1 MAILQENDFAE
12 REERL
17 KKFWQD
23 HQIYKFDDQADSP
36 IYSVDTPPP
45 YVSADH
51 LHAGHILSYSQAEF
65 IVRYKRMKGY
75 NVLYPMG
82 FDDNGLPTERYVEKK
97 YNIDKS
103 KITRHEFVKLC
114 LEETKIGS
122 QNYKRLWTDLGIS
135 VDWSKTYSTIDP
147 LCRRFSQWSFI
158 ELYKQGKAY
167 RKTEPMLWCTSCQTA
182 LAQAELEDKE
192 VHSFLNY
199 IDFDIEGKKY
209 SIATTRPELIPAC
222 VALFANPRDERYK
235 HLKGKTAQV
244 PLYTYEVP
252 IHFDETVSPELGTG
266 LMMVCTWG
274 DIEDIKK
281 LREVPLKAREALNP
295 QGKMTPIT
303 GKYQGM
309 QALEARKAILEDL
322 AADGH
327 LLKQE
332 PIKHVT
338 NVHERCGTIVEF
350 VPTTQWF
357 IEVLPVK
364 DNLIALGR
372 ELIWYP
378 THMRNMYEDWVNGLK
393 WDWCISRQRYYG
405 VPFPIWFCKE
415 CGEIIPADINTLPV
429 DPTEDKPS
437 IAACPACGCREF
449 IPDNDVMDTWAT
461 SSCSPFIIPE
471 LIENRD
477 LRKEIFPASLRPQA
491 FEIIRTWIF
500 YSMVKAYYHFGSIP
514 FANVM
519 ISGHGLDEHGR
530 KISKRLG
537 NYIEPGKLLA
547 EYSADAIRYWAT
559 GATLGSNHRF
569 NLEDVK
575 KGKHTVNK
583 LWNAAKFCSVYME
596 HFTPDPKAEY
606 ALELEDKWI
615 LHELN
620 KAIRACSEAFEK
632 YEYAEVRAVL
642 GKFFWGTFCD
652 YYLEIIKHRA
662 TEDSAKYTMFVC
674 LFDTLK
680 LYAPILPFIT
690 EELYQLLY
698 KNHEGIISIHK
709 TRWPVWNSDWIM
721 DEKEYEQMVHFLEEI
736 DAIRKEK
743 KEKRL
748 RYKDVLDAY
757 SLRTGI
763 DTMSLI
769 EKLKVIFSIR
779 EIYPAQDNV
788 KASTWHNIEL

>member
-1 MAILQENDFAE
+1 MAILQENDFRE
-12 REERL
+12 REARL
-17 KKFWQD
+17 KKFWED
-23 HQIYKFDDQADSP
+23 NQIYRFEDQAGSP

-147 LCRRFSQWSFI
+147 LCQRFSQWSFI
-158 ELYKQGKAY
+158 ELYKKGKAY
-167 RKTEPMLWCTSCQTA
+167 RKTEPMLWCTFCQTA
-182 LAQAELEDKE
+182 LAQADLEDKE
-192 VHSFLNY
+192 VTSL
-199 IDFDIEGKKY
+199 
-209 SIATTRPELIPAC
+209 
-222 VALFANPRDERYK
+222 
-235 HLKGKTAQV
+235 Q
-244 PLYTYEVP
+244 
-252 IHFDETVSPELGTG
+252 
-266 LMMVCTWG
+266 
-274 DIEDIKK
+274 
-281 LREVPLKAREALNP
+281 
-295 QGKMTPIT
+295 
-303 GKYQGM
+303 
-309 QALEARKAILEDL
+309 
-322 AADGH
+322 GH

-332 PIKHVT
+332 PIKHIT
-338 NVHERCGTIVEF
+338 NVHERCGTIVELI
-350 VPTTQWF
+350 PTTQWF
-357 IEVLPVK
+357 IEVLPIK
-364 DNLIALGR
+364 DKLIALGR
-372 ELIWYP
+372 ELNWYP

-415 CGEIIPADINTLPV
+415 CGEIIPADTKNLPI
-429 DPTEDKPS
+429 DPTEDWPS
-437 IAACPACGCREF
+437 ISACPGCGGREF

-461 SSCSPFIIPE
+461 SSCTPFTIPE
-471 LIENRD
+471 LIENID
-477 LRKEIFPASLRPQA
+477 LRKEIFPISLRPQA

-500 YSMVKAYYHFGSIP
+500 YSMVKAYYHFGTIP
-514 FANVM
+514 FTNVM

-537 NYIEPGKLLA
+537 NYIEPEKLLA

-583 LWNAAKFCSVYME
+583 LWNAAKFCFNYIE
-596 HFTPDPKAEY
+596 HFTPKAGVEY
-606 ALELEDKWI
+606 NLELEDKWI

-620 KAIRACSEAFEK
+620 SAIRACSDAFER
-632 YEYAEVRAVL
+632 YEYAEVRTVL

-674 LFDTLK
+674 LFNTLK
-680 LYAPILPFIT
+680 LYAPIMPFIT

-698 KNHEGIISIHK
+698 KKHEGIISIHK
-709 TRWPVWNSDWIM
+709 TQWPEWNSNWIM
-721 DEKEYEQMVHFLEEI
+721 DEQEYEQMKHLLEEI
-736 DAIRKEK
+736 DAIRKER
-743 KEKRL
+743 KEKGL
-748 RYKDVLDAY
+748 RYKDVLDTY
-757 SLRTGI
+757 RLRTEI
-763 DTMSLI
+763 DTTSLI
-769 EKLKVIFSIR
+769 EKLKIIFNIQKIDST
-779 EIYPAQDNV
+779 EDNV
-788 KASTWHNIEL
+788 KAST

>member
-1 MAILQENDFAE
+1 MAILQENDFRE
-12 REERL
+12 REARL
-17 KKFWQD
+17 KKFWED
-23 HQIYKFDDQADSP
+23 NQIYRFENQAGSP

-147 LCRRFSQWSFI
+147 LCQRFSQWSFI
-158 ELYKQGKAY
+158 ELYKKGKAY
-167 RKTEPMLWCTSCQTA
+167 RKTEPMLWCTFCQTA
-182 LAQAELEDKE
+182 LAQADLEDKE
-192 VHSFLNY
+192 VTSL
-199 IDFDIEGKKY
+199 
-209 SIATTRPELIPAC
+209 
-222 VALFANPRDERYK
+222 
-235 HLKGKTAQV
+235 Q
-244 PLYTYEVP
+244 
-252 IHFDETVSPELGTG
+252 
-266 LMMVCTWG
+266 
-274 DIEDIKK
+274 
-281 LREVPLKAREALNP
+281 
-295 QGKMTPIT
+295 
-303 GKYQGM
+303 
-309 QALEARKAILEDL
+309 
-322 AADGH
+322 GH

-338 NVHERCGTIVEF
+338 NVHERCGTIVELI
-350 VPTTQWF
+350 PTTQWF
-357 IEVLPVK
+357 IEVLPIK
-364 DNLIALGR
+364 DKLIALGR
-372 ELIWYP
+372 ELNWYP

-415 CGEIIPADINTLPV
+415 CGEIIPADTKNLPI
-429 DPTEDKPS
+429 DPTEDCPS
-437 IAACPACGCREF
+437 IAACPACGGREF

-461 SSCSPFIIPE
+461 SSCTPFTIPE
-471 LIENRD
+471 LIENID
-477 LRKEIFPASLRPQA
+477 LRKEIFPISLRPQA

-500 YSMVKAYYHFGSIP
+500 YSMVKAYYHFGTIP
-514 FANVM
+514 FTNVM

-537 NYIEPGKLLA
+537 NYIEPEKLLA

-583 LWNAAKFCSVYME
+583 LWNAAKFCFTYIE
-596 HFTPDPKAEY
+596 HFTPEAGVEY
-606 ALELEDKWI
+606 NLELEDKWI

-620 KAIRACSEAFEK
+620 SAIRACDDAFER
-632 YEYAEVRAVL
+632 YEYAEVRTVL
-642 GKFFWGTFCD
+642 GEFFWGTFCD

-662 TEDSAKYTMFVC
+662 TDDSAKFTMFVC
-674 LFDTLK
+674 LFNSLK
-680 LYAPILPFIT
+680 LYAPIMPFIT

-698 KNHEGIISIHK
+698 KKHEGIISIHK
-709 TRWPVWNSDWIM
+709 TQWPEWNTNWIM
-721 DEKEYEQMVHFLEEI
+721 EEQEYGQMKYLLEEI

-743 KEKRL
+743 KEKGL
-748 RYKDVLDAY
+748 RYKDVLDTY
-757 SLRTGI
+757 RLRTEI
-763 DTMSLI
+763 DTTSLI
-769 EKLKVIFSIR
+769 EKLKIIFSIQK
-779 EIYPAQDNV
+779 INPAEDNV
-788 KASTWHNIEL
+788 RASM

>member
-1 MAILQENDFAE
+1 MAILQENDFRE
-12 REERL
+12 REARL
-17 KKFWQD
+17 KKFWED
-23 HQIYKFDDQADSP
+23 NQIYRFEDQAGSP

-114 LEETKIGS
+114 LEETKMGS
-122 QNYKRLWTDLGIS
+122 QNYKRLWADLGIS

-147 LCRRFSQWSFI
+147 LCQRFSQWSFI
-158 ELYKQGKAY
+158 ELYKKGKAY
-167 RKTEPMLWCTSCQTA
+167 RKTEPMLWCPFCQTA
-182 LAQAELEDKE
+182 LAQADLEDKE
-192 VHSFLNY
+192 VTSL
-199 IDFDIEGKKY
+199 
-209 SIATTRPELIPAC
+209 
-222 VALFANPRDERYK
+222 
-235 HLKGKTAQV
+235 Q
-244 PLYTYEVP
+244 
-252 IHFDETVSPELGTG
+252 
-266 LMMVCTWG
+266 
-274 DIEDIKK
+274 
-281 LREVPLKAREALNP
+281 
-295 QGKMTPIT
+295 
-303 GKYQGM
+303 
-309 QALEARKAILEDL
+309 
-322 AADGH
+322 GH

-338 NVHERCGTIVEF
+338 NVHERCGTIVELI
-350 VPTTQWF
+350 PTTQWF
-357 IEVLPVK
+357 IEVLPIK
-364 DNLIALGR
+364 DKLIALGR
-372 ELIWYP
+372 ELNWYP

-415 CGEIIPADINTLPV
+415 CGEIIPAETKNLPI
-429 DPTEDKPS
+429 DPTEDCPS
-437 IAACPACGCREF
+437 IAACPACGGREF

-461 SSCSPFIIPE
+461 SSCTPFTIPE
-471 LIENRD
+471 LIENID
-477 LRKEIFPASLRPQA
+477 LRKEIFPISLRPQA

-500 YSMVKAYYHFGSIP
+500 YSMVKAYYHFGTIP
-514 FANVM
+514 FTNVM

-537 NYIEPGKLLA
+537 NYIEPEKLLA

-559 GATLGSNHRF
+559 GATLGANHRF

-583 LWNAAKFCSVYME
+583 LWNAAKFCFTYIE
-596 HFTPDPKAEY
+596 HFTPEAGVEY
-606 ALELEDKWI
+606 NLELEDKWI

-620 KAIRACSEAFEK
+620 NAIRACSDAFER
-632 YEYAEVRAVL
+632 YEYAEVRTVL
-642 GKFFWGTFCD
+642 GEFFWGTFCD

-662 TEDSAKYTMFVC
+662 TEDSAKFTMFVC
-674 LFDTLK
+674 LFNTLK
-680 LYAPILPFIT
+680 LYAPIMPFIT

-698 KNHEGIISIHK
+698 KKHEGIISIHK
-709 TRWPVWNSDWIM
+709 TQWPEWNTNWIM
-721 DEKEYEQMVHFLEEI
+721 EEQEYGQMKYLLEEI

-743 KEKRL
+743 KEKGL
-748 RYKDVLDAY
+748 RYKDVLDTY
-757 SLRTGI
+757 RLRTEI
-763 DTMSLI
+763 DTTSLI
-769 EKLKVIFSIR
+769 EKLKIIFSIQKINPT
-779 EIYPAQDNV
+779 EDNV
-788 KASTWHNIEL
+788 RASM

>member
-1 MAILQENDFAE
+1 MAILHENDFRE
-12 REERL
+12 REARL
-17 KKFWQD
+17 KKFWED
-23 HQIYKFDDQADSP
+23 KQIYRFEDQAGSP

-147 LCRRFSQWSFI
+147 LCQRFSQWSFI
-158 ELYKQGKAY
+158 ELFKKGKAY
-167 RKTEPMLWCTSCQTA
+167 RKTEPMLWCTFCQTA

-192 VHSFLNY
+192 VTSFLNY
-199 IDFDIEGKKY
+199 IAFDIEGKKY

-222 VALFANPRDERYK
+222 VALFANPHDERYR
-235 HLKGKTAQV
+235 HLEGKKARV
-244 PLYTYEVP
+244 PLYTHEVP
-252 IHFDETVSPELGTG
+252 IHFDEAVSPELGTG

-281 LREVPLKAREALNP
+281 LRELPLKAREAIDP

-303 GKYQGM
+303 GKYEGM
-309 QALEARKAILEDL
+309 HLAEARKAI
-322 AADGH
+322 
-327 LLKQE
+327 
-332 PIKHVT
+332 
-338 NVHERCGTIVEF
+338 VEF
-350 VPTTQWF
+350 IPTTQWF
-357 IEVLPVK
+357 IEVLPIK
-364 DNLIALGR
+364 DKLIALGR
-372 ELIWYP
+372 ELNWYP

-415 CGEIIPADINTLPV
+415 CGEIIPADTKNLPI
-429 DPTEDKPS
+429 DPTEDCPS
-437 IAACPACGCREF
+437 IAVCPGCGGREF

-461 SSCSPFIIPE
+461 SSCTPFIIPE
-471 LIENRD
+471 LIENIE
-477 LRKEIFPASLRPQA
+477 LRKEIFPISLRPQA

-500 YSMVKAYYHFGSIP
+500 YSMVKAYYHFGTIP
-514 FANVM
+514 FTNVM

-537 NYIEPGKLLA
+537 NYIEPEKLLA

-583 LWNAAKFCSVYME
+583 LWNAAKFCFTYIE
-596 HFTPDPKAEY
+596 HFTPEAGVEY
-606 ALELEDKWI
+606 NLELEDKWI

-620 KAIRACSEAFEK
+620 NAIRACSDAFER
-632 YEYAEVRAVL
+632 YEYAEVRTVL

-674 LFDTLK
+674 LFNTLK
-680 LYAPILPFIT
+680 LYAPIMPFIT

-698 KNHEGIISIHK
+698 KKHEGIISIHK
-709 TRWPVWNSDWIM
+709 TQWPEWNSNRIM
-721 DEKEYEQMVHFLEEI
+721 DEQEYKQMKHLLEEI

-743 KEKRL
+743 KEKGL
-748 RYKDVLDAY
+748 RYKDVLDTY
-757 SLRTGI
+757 RLRTEI
-763 DTMSLI
+763 DTTSLI
-769 EKLKVIFSIR
+769 EKLKLIFSIQKIDPT
-779 EIYPAQDNV
+779 EDNV
-788 KASTWHNIEL
+788 RAST

>member
-1 MAILQENDFAE
+1 MAILQENDFRE
-12 REERL
+12 REARL
-17 KKFWQD
+17 KKFWED
-23 HQIYKFDDQADSP
+23 NQIYRFEDQAGSP

-147 LCRRFSQWSFI
+147 LCQRFSQSSFI
-158 ELYKQGKAY
+158 ELYKKGKAY
-167 RKTEPMLWCTSCQTA
+167 RKTEPMLWCTFCQTA
-182 LAQAELEDKE
+182 LAQADLEDKE
-192 VHSFLNY
+192 VTSL
-199 IDFDIEGKKY
+199 
-209 SIATTRPELIPAC
+209 
-222 VALFANPRDERYK
+222 
-235 HLKGKTAQV
+235 Q
-244 PLYTYEVP
+244 
-252 IHFDETVSPELGTG
+252 
-266 LMMVCTWG
+266 
-274 DIEDIKK
+274 
-281 LREVPLKAREALNP
+281 
-295 QGKMTPIT
+295 
-303 GKYQGM
+303 
-309 QALEARKAILEDL
+309 
-322 AADGH
+322 GH

-338 NVHERCGTIVEF
+338 NVHERCGTIVELI
-350 VPTTQWF
+350 PTTQWF
-357 IEVLPVK
+357 IEVLPIK
-364 DNLIALGR
+364 DKLIALGR
-372 ELIWYP
+372 ELNWYP

-415 CGEIIPADINTLPV
+415 CGEIIPADTQNLPI
-429 DPTEDKPS
+429 DPTEDCPS
-437 IAACPACGCREF
+437 IAACPGCGGREF

-461 SSCSPFIIPE
+461 SSCTPFTIPE
-471 LIENRD
+471 LIENID
-477 LRKEIFPASLRPQA
+477 LRKEIFPISLRPQA

-500 YSMVKAYYHFGSIP
+500 YSMVKAYYHFGTIP
-514 FANVM
+514 FTNVM

-537 NYIEPGKLLA
+537 NYIEPEKLLA

-583 LWNAAKFCSVYME
+583 LWNAAKFCFTYIE
-596 HFTPDPKAEY
+596 HFTPEAGVEY
-606 ALELEDKWI
+606 NLELEDKWI

-620 KAIRACSEAFEK
+620 NAIRACSDAFER
-632 YEYAEVRAVL
+632 YEYAEVRTVL
-642 GKFFWGTFCD
+642 GEFFWGTFCD

-662 TEDSAKYTMFVC
+662 MEESAKFTMFVC
-674 LFDTLK
+674 LFNSLK
-680 LYAPILPFIT
+680 LYAPIMPFIT

-698 KNHEGIISIHK
+698 KKHEGIISIHK
-709 TRWPVWNSDWIM
+709 TQWPEWNSNWIM
-721 DEKEYEQMVHFLEEI
+721 EEQEYEQMKYLLEEI
-736 DAIRKEK
+736 DAIRKKK
-743 KEKRL
+743 KEKGL
-748 RYKDVLDAY
+748 RYKDMLDTY
-757 SLRTGI
+757 RLRTEI
-763 DTMSLI
+763 DTTSLI
-769 EKLKVIFSIR
+769 EKLKIIFSIQKIDPT
-779 EIYPAQDNV
+779 EDNV
-788 KASTWHNIEL
+788 RAST

>member
-1 MAILQENDFAE
+1 MAILQENDFRE
-12 REERL
+12 REARL
-17 KKFWQD
+17 KKFWED
-23 HQIYKFDDQADSP
+23 NQIYRFEDQADSP

-147 LCRRFSQWSFI
+147 LCQRLSQWSFI
-158 ELYKQGKAY
+158 ELYKKGKAY
-167 RKTEPMLWCTSCQTA
+167 RKTEPMLWCTFCQTA
-182 LAQAELEDKE
+182 LAQADLEDKE
-192 VHSFLNY
+192 VTSL
-199 IDFDIEGKKY
+199 
-209 SIATTRPELIPAC
+209 
-222 VALFANPRDERYK
+222 
-235 HLKGKTAQV
+235 Q
-244 PLYTYEVP
+244 
-252 IHFDETVSPELGTG
+252 
-266 LMMVCTWG
+266 
-274 DIEDIKK
+274 
-281 LREVPLKAREALNP
+281 
-295 QGKMTPIT
+295 
-303 GKYQGM
+303 
-309 QALEARKAILEDL
+309 
-322 AADGH
+322 GH

-332 PIKHVT
+332 PIKHI
-338 NVHERCGTIVEF
+338 HERCGTIVELI
-350 VPTTQWF
+350 PTTQWF
-357 IEVLPVK
+357 IEVLPIK
-364 DNLIALGR
+364 DKLIALGR
-372 ELIWYP
+372 ELNWYP

-415 CGEIIPADINTLPV
+415 CGEIIPADTKNLPI
-429 DPTEDKPS
+429 DPTEDCPS
-437 IAACPACGCREF
+437 IAACPGCGGREL

-461 SSCSPFIIPE
+461 SSCTPFTIPE
-471 LIENRD
+471 LIENID
-477 LRKEIFPASLRPQA
+477 LRKEIFPISLRPQA

-500 YSMVKAYYHFGSIP
+500 YSMVKAYYHFGTIP
-514 FANVM
+514 FTNVM

-537 NYIEPGKLLA
+537 NYIEPEKLLA

-583 LWNAAKFCSVYME
+583 LWNAAKFCFTYIE
-596 HFTPDPKAEY
+596 HFTPEAGVEY
-606 ALELEDKWI
+606 NLELEDKWI

-620 KAIRACSEAFEK
+620 NAIRACSDAFER
-632 YEYAEVRAVL
+632 YEYAEVRTVL
-642 GKFFWGTFCD
+642 GEFFWGTFCD

-662 TEDSAKYTMFVC
+662 TEDSAKFTMFVC
-674 LFDTLK
+674 LFNTLK
-680 LYAPILPFIT
+680 LYAPIMPFIT

-698 KNHEGIISIHK
+698 KKYEGIISIHK
-709 TRWPVWNSDWIM
+709 TQWPEWNSNWIM
-721 DEKEYEQMVHFLEEI
+721 DEQEYEQMKHLLEEI

-743 KEKRL
+743 KEKGL
-748 RYKDVLDAY
+748 RYKDVLDTY
-757 SLRTGI
+757 RLRTEI
-763 DTMSLI
+763 DTTSLI
-769 EKLKVIFSIR
+769 EKLKIIFSIQKIDPTEDSLR
-779 EIYPAQDNV
+779 
-788 KASTWHNIEL
+788 AST

>member
-1 MAILQENDFAE
+1 MAILQENDFRE
-12 REERL
+12 REARL
-17 KKFWQD
+17 KKFWED
-23 HQIYKFDDQADSP
+23 NQIYRFEDQAGSP

-147 LCRRFSQWSFI
+147 LCQRFSQWSFL
-158 ELYKQGKAY
+158 ELYKKGKAY
-167 RKTEPMLWCTSCQTA
+167 RKTEPMLWCTFCQTA
-182 LAQAELEDKE
+182 LAQADLEDKE
-192 VHSFLNY
+192 VTSL
-199 IDFDIEGKKY
+199 
-209 SIATTRPELIPAC
+209 
-222 VALFANPRDERYK
+222 
-235 HLKGKTAQV
+235 Q
-244 PLYTYEVP
+244 
-252 IHFDETVSPELGTG
+252 
-266 LMMVCTWG
+266 
-274 DIEDIKK
+274 
-281 LREVPLKAREALNP
+281 
-295 QGKMTPIT
+295 
-303 GKYQGM
+303 
-309 QALEARKAILEDL
+309 
-322 AADGH
+322 GH

-338 NVHERCGTIVEF
+338 NVHERCGTIVELI
-350 VPTTQWF
+350 PTTQWF
-357 IEVLPVK
+357 IEVLPIK
-364 DNLIALGR
+364 DKLIALGR
-372 ELIWYP
+372 ELNWYP
-378 THMRNMYEDWVNGLK
+378 THMRNMYEDWVNGLE

-415 CGEIIPADINTLPV
+415 CGEIIPAETKNLPI
-429 DPTEDKPS
+429 DPTEDCPS
-437 IAACPACGCREF
+437 IAACPACGGREF

-461 SSCSPFIIPE
+461 SSCTPFTIPE
-471 LIENRD
+471 LIENID
-477 LRKEIFPASLRPQA
+477 LRKEIFPISLRPQA

-500 YSMVKAYYHFGSIP
+500 YSMVKAYYHFGTIP
-514 FANVM
+514 FTNVM

-537 NYIEPGKLLA
+537 NYIEPEKLLA

-559 GATLGSNHRF
+559 GATLGANHRF

-583 LWNAAKFCSVYME
+583 LWNAAKFCFTYIE
-596 HFTPDPKAEY
+596 HFTPEAGVEY
-606 ALELEDKWI
+606 NLELEDKWI

-620 KAIRACSEAFEK
+620 NAIRACSDAFER
-632 YEYAEVRAVL
+632 YEYAEVRTVL
-642 GKFFWGTFCD
+642 GEFFWGTFCD

-662 TEDSAKYTMFVC
+662 TDDSAKFTMFVC
-674 LFDTLK
+674 LFNSLK
-680 LYAPILPFIT
+680 LYAPIMPFIT

-698 KNHEGIISIHK
+698 KKHEGIISIHK
-709 TRWPVWNSDWIM
+709 TQWPEWNTNWIM
-721 DEKEYEQMVHFLEEI
+721 EEQEYGQMKYLLEEI

-743 KEKRL
+743 KEKGL
-748 RYKDVLDAY
+748 RYKDVLDTY
-757 SLRTGI
+757 RLRTEI
-763 DTMSLI
+763 DTTSLI
-769 EKLKVIFSIR
+769 EKLKIIFSIQKINPT
-779 EIYPAQDNV
+779 EDNV
-788 KASTWHNIEL
+788 RASM

>member
-1 MAILQENDFAE
+1 MRIKTGVKNMAILQENDFRE
-12 REERL
+12 REARL
-17 KKFWQD
+17 KKFWED
-23 HQIYKFDDQADSP
+23 NQIYRFEDQAGSP

-147 LCRRFSQWSFI
+147 LCQRLSQWSFI
-158 ELYKQGKAY
+158 ELYKKGKAY
-167 RKTEPMLWCTSCQTA
+167 RKTEPMLWCTFCQTA
-182 LAQAELEDKE
+182 LAQADLEDKE
-192 VHSFLNY
+192 VTSL
-199 IDFDIEGKKY
+199 
-209 SIATTRPELIPAC
+209 
-222 VALFANPRDERYK
+222 
-235 HLKGKTAQV
+235 Q
-244 PLYTYEVP
+244 
-252 IHFDETVSPELGTG
+252 
-266 LMMVCTWG
+266 
-274 DIEDIKK
+274 
-281 LREVPLKAREALNP
+281 
-295 QGKMTPIT
+295 
-303 GKYQGM
+303 
-309 QALEARKAILEDL
+309 
-322 AADGH
+322 GH

-332 PIKHVT
+332 PIKHI
-338 NVHERCGTIVEF
+338 HERCGTIVELI
-350 VPTTQWF
+350 PTTQWF
-357 IEVLPVK
+357 IEVLPIK
-364 DNLIALGR
+364 DKLIALGR
-372 ELIWYP
+372 ELNWYP

-415 CGEIIPADINTLPV
+415 CGEIIPADTKNLPI
-429 DPTEDKPS
+429 DPTEDCPS
-437 IAACPACGCREF
+437 IAACPACGGREF

-461 SSCSPFIIPE
+461 SSCTPFTIPE
-471 LIENRD
+471 LIENID
-477 LRKEIFPASLRPQA
+477 LRKELFPISLRPQA

-500 YSMVKAYYHFGSIP
+500 YSMVKAYYHFGTIP
-514 FANVM
+514 FTNVM

-537 NYIEPGKLLA
+537 NYIEPEKLLA

-583 LWNAAKFCSVYME
+583 LWNAAKFCFTYIE
-596 HFTPDPKAEY
+596 HFTPEAGVEY
-606 ALELEDKWI
+606 NLELEDKWI

-620 KAIRACSEAFEK
+620 NTIRACSDAFER
-632 YEYAEVRAVL
+632 YEYAEVRTVL
-642 GKFFWGTFCD
+642 GEFFWGTFCD

-662 TEDSAKYTMFVC
+662 TEDSAKFTMFVC
-674 LFDTLK
+674 LFNTLK
-680 LYAPILPFIT
+680 LYAPIMPFIT

-698 KNHEGIISIHK
+698 KKHEGIISIHK
-709 TRWPVWNSDWIM
+709 TQWPEWNNNWIM
-721 DEKEYEQMVHFLEEI
+721 EEQEYEQMKHLLEEI

-743 KEKRL
+743 KEKGL
-748 RYKDVLDAY
+748 RYKDVLDTY
-757 SLRTGI
+757 RLRTEI
-763 DTMSLI
+763 DTTSLI
-769 EKLKVIFSIR
+769 EKLKLIFSIQKIDPT
-779 EIYPAQDNV
+779 EDNV
-788 KASTWHNIEL
+788 RAST